1 MTMIITDLVT
11 KQQDQNL
18 PFYPFTTQTPNN
30 VQFNEAALSFRV
42 VAAARSRGVTQVN
55 SQAQSLQSTPLNP
68 TTGSIADNTFNGR
81 NTYPNP
87 ELSPCSGCRSCT
99 RSFCKVESKPAC
111 ITARDESPN
120 HQHNDIK
127 PSLGLNQARPSRASL
142 KCCAVR
148 DSMQRWSEP
157 RILLDVQELFVRAC
171 SQGENPTLLPWCN
184 QPLTT
189 AAFLTIADR
198 IVELNQCGYLAIDS
212 QPAVNGV
219 KSDHDIYG
227 WGLKTGYVYQ
237 KAYVEFFISPHQL
250 PALIQRLGRKPHFTF
265 VAANKSGDLQT
276 NIPFSRTGDRCSN
289 VITWGVFPDCEI
301 VQKTVVDLD
310 GFVKW
315 KEEALE
321 VWCQW
326 AHGYPEASEA
336 RILLETIGEEWYLV
350 NVVNDDYHDPE
361 GLFTFFEE
369 DRSAQEEL
377 RQQ

>member
-1 MTMIITDLVT
+1 MPIPTLSSAH
-11 KQQDQNL
+11 
-18 PFYPFTTQTPNN
+18 
-30 VQFNEAALSFRV
+30 VQA
-42 VAAARSRGVTQVN
+42 VAAVPALFAKSNLSRPASPLGMKARTI
-55 SQAQSLQSTPLNP
+55 STTTLSHYWPL
-68 TTGSIADNTFNGR
+68 A
-81 NTYPNP
+81 
-87 ELSPCSGCRSCT
+87 
-99 RSFCKVESKPAC
+99 
-111 ITARDESPN
+111 
-120 HQHNDIK
+120 
-127 PSLGLNQARPSRASL
+127 
-142 KCCAVR
+142 
-148 DSMQRWSEP
+148 
-157 RILLDVQELFVRAC
+157 
-171 SQGENPTLLPWCN
+171 
-184 QPLTT
+184 T

-227 WGLKTGYVYQ
+227 WGLKSGYVYQ

-310 GFVKW
+310 NFVKW

-321 VWCQW
+321 VWSQW

>member
-11 KQQDQNL
+11 KQQERNL

-30 VQFNEAALSFRV
+30 VQFNEAVLSFREV
-42 VAAARSRGVTQVN
+42 TAARSRGVTQVN
-55 SQAQSLQSTPLNP
+55 SQAQSLQSTPA
-68 TTGSIADNTFNGR
+68 GSIADNTFN
-81 NTYPNP
+81 
-87 ELSPCSGCRSCT
+87 
-99 RSFCKVESKPAC
+99 
-111 ITARDESPN
+111 
-120 HQHNDIK
+120 
-127 PSLGLNQARPSRASL
+127 
-142 KCCAVR
+142 
-148 DSMQRWSEP
+148 
-157 RILLDVQELFVRAC
+157 
-171 SQGENPTLLPWCN
+171 
-184 QPLTT
+184 PLTT

-227 WGLKTGYVYQ
+227 WGLKSGYVYQ

-276 NIPFSRTGDRCSN
+276 NIPFSRTSDRCSN

-310 GFVKW
+310 NFVKW

-321 VWCQW
+321 VWSQW